1 MQTPNEMS
9 WPIAKISIANLLH
22 NLKTLQSLAPQSKII
37 AMVKANGY
45 GHGIHSIAEHLENC
59 IYGFG
64 VARIA
69 EALILRQAGIK
80 APIMLAGG
88 VFQKDDL
95 KICAE
100 QNFEPVIHNALQLNW
115 IADSKLSKPIKTWLK
130 INSGM
135 NRLGFALAESK
146 DAYKI
151 LSTNKNIIQPVG
163 LMSHL
168 ACADDLNHS
177 LNNSQISIF
186 KNFTV
191 NLPGEKSLNNS
202 AAIINFSETNYDFI
216 RPGLALYGASP
227 VNNKSAAELN
237 LKPVMTLQ
245 TKIIATHNLKKGET
259 VGYGARFICPK
270 NMKIAV
276 AAIGYGD
283 GYSRTMQDGA
293 PILVGGKKCFLAGK
307 VSMDTINIDISEN
320 ENAKIGDEVILW
332 GEGLPIDEVKKFSA
346 CSAYDLF
353 CAVQQRVERII
364 VK

>member
-1 MQTPNEMS
+1 MFK
-9 WPIAKISIANLLH
+9 PIAKISIANLLH
-22 NLKTLQSLAPQSKII
+22 NLKTLQSQAPQSKII
-37 AMVKANGY
+37 AMIKANAY
-45 GHGIHSIAEHLENC
+45 GHGINQIAENLESH

-64 VARIA
+64 VARID
-69 EALILRQAGIK
+69 EALALRKFGIR
-80 APIMLAGG
+80 APAMLAEGI
-88 VFQKDDL
+88 FTKDDL
-95 KICAE
+95 EICAE
-100 QNFEPVIHNALQLNW
+100 QNFEPVFHNSLQLEW
-115 IADSKLSKPIKTWLK
+115 IENSNLSKPIKSWIK

-135 NRLGFALAESK
+135 NRLGFDLLDSK
-146 DAYKI
+146 NAHQI
-151 LSTNKNIIQPVG
+151 LSKNKNITQPVG

-168 ACADDLNHS
+168 ACAEDLNHP

-245 TKIIATHNLKKGET
+245 TKIIATHYLKKGQT
-259 VGYGARFICPK
+259 IGYGGKFVCQK
-270 NMKIAV
+270 DMKIAV

-293 PILVGGKKCFLAGK
+293 PILVGGKKCFLVGR
-307 VSMDTINIDISEN
+307 VSMDMITIDISTN
-320 ENAKIGDEVILW
+320 ENAQIGDDVILW
-332 GEGLPIDEVKKFSA
+332 GDGLPIDEVKKFSA
-346 CSAYDLF
+346 CSAYDLW
-353 CAVQQRVERII
+353 CGVQQRVERIMI
-364 VK
+364 K